1 MYVGKIVFESLEN
14 DNNIVIFSYDNG
26 KKGYFDVEK
35 NLAIFEEYHRPW
47 ESIASNFLNLK
58 EPLINSEL

>member
-1 MYVGKIVFESLEN
+1 LEN

-35 NLAIFEEYHRPW
+35 NLAIFEEYHKP
-47 ESIASNFLNLK
+47 
-58 EPLINSEL
+58 